1 MLFEV
6 RRQRIR
12 GVPIPKHELSLAVP
26 VRGDLRVQ
34 EGPAEAMG
42 RRVCRV
48 ATLHALDRA
57 IEDQLL
63 PPLHDVSLLWMAPA
77 GMVLGGIEFEGGAG
91 FLQTWHCV
99 PWDHSARSAD
109 RPRHLASHES
119 VGHGRNAGRPEIPGG
134 RGSESLASEAE
145 PVCQHEAGTAELA
158 SANNAAVGDSNSP

>member
-12 GVPIPKHELSLAVP
+12 GVPIPKHELNAMIP

-34 EGPAEAMG
+34 ERPAEAMG

-48 ATLHALDRA
+48 ATLYALDRT

-63 PPLHDVSLLWMAPA
+63 PALHDVVLLWMAPG

-91 FLQTWHCV
+91 FFQTWHCV
-99 PWDHSARSAD
+99 PWDRSTHSAS
-109 RPRHLASHES
+109 RPRHLATHES
-119 VGHGRNAGRPEIPGG
+119 VSHGQNAGRSEIPRG
-134 RGSESLASEAE
+134 RGSESLASQAE
-145 PVCQHEAGTAELA
+145 
-158 SANNAAVGDSNSP
+158 

>member
-12 GVPIPKHELSLAVP
+12 GVPILKHELNAMIP

-48 ATLHALDRA
+48 ATLHALDRT

-63 PPLHDVSLLWMAPA
+63 PPLHDAVLLWMAPV

-99 PWDHSARSAD
+99 PWDRATHSTRA
-109 RPRHLASHES
+109 
-119 VGHGRNAGRPEIPGG
+119 
-134 RGSESLASEAE
+134 
-145 PVCQHEAGTAELA
+145 C
-158 SANNAAVGDSNSP
+158 

>member
-12 GVPIPKHELSLAVP
+12 GVPIAKHEFSATAP

-48 ATLHALDRA
+48 ATLHALDRTV
-57 IEDQLL
+57 EDQLL
-63 PPLHDVSLLWMAPA
+63 PSLHDTVLLWMAPV

-91 FLQTWHCV
+91 YMQSWHCV
-99 PWDHSARSAD
+99 PWERST
-109 RPRHLASHES
+109 R
-119 VGHGRNAGRPEIPGG
+119 
-134 RGSESLASEAE
+134 
-145 PVCQHEAGTAELA
+145 T
-158 SANNAAVGDSNSP
+158 

>member
-12 GVPIPKHELSLAVP
+12 GVPIPKHELSSAVP

-48 ATLHALDRA
+48 ATLHALDRT
-57 IEDQLL
+57 IKDQLL
-63 PPLHDVSLLWMAPA
+63 PPLHDVCLLWMAPI
-77 GMVLGGIEFEGGAG
+77 GMVLGGIEFEGGAA

-99 PWDHSARSAD
+99 PWERRCASSYLSPDYAARGCLS
-109 RPRHLASHES
+109 
-119 VGHGRNAGRPEIPGG
+119 G
-134 RGSESLASEAE
+134 
-145 PVCQHEAGTAELA
+145 A
-158 SANNAAVGDSNSP
+158 SACAATTASRSGLSVTAPMGAQFRVAPDQRDGLRSRAAV